1 MSDSPSGHKKRALAL
16 RYDRERNAAPKLDA
30 KGRGYVAERI
40 LELAEEHGVPVR
52 REPDL
57 VSLLE
62 PIDLGEEIPIEAYE
76 AVAEILAFL
85 YRCTKRAL

>member
-1 MSDSPSGHKKRALAL
+1 MSAAEDRPKKRAVAL
-16 RYDRERNAAPKLDA
+16 SYDRERDAAPNLSA

-40 LELAEEHGVPVR
+40 LALAEQNDVPVR

-62 PIDLGEEIPIEAYE
+62 PIDLGEDIPIEAYE

-85 YRCTKRAL
+85 YRCTKRRL